1 MQKMRTKMQEVN
13 LGKSV
18 KNDLW
23 VTDPEETPDPE
34 VLPELPGYHVLVRP
48 VSVKSITK
56 GGIYIPDSTKDDM
69 SYLTTVGKVVAL
81 GDLAYLDKEKFP
93 AGAWCKIGDHVSYGK
108 HMGTK
113 LFYKGVRL
121 ILLFDDQIT
130 MRLQDPK
137 DLDPTFNLTRGSN

>member
-1 MQKMRTKMQEVN
+1 MQKMRTKMQEAH

-23 VTDPEETPDPE
+23 VTDPEESPDPE

-48 VSVKSITK
+48 VSVKNVTK

-69 SYLTTVGKVVAL
+69 SYLTTVGRVVAL
-81 GDLAYLDKEKFP
+81 GDLAYLDNDKFP
-93 AGAWCKIGDHVSYGK
+93 TGAWCKVGDHVSYGK

-113 LFYKGVRL
+113 LFYKGVRF

-137 DLDPTFNLTRGSN
+137 DLDPTFNLSRGSV